1 MDFSHLYTTRPQ
13 KSVDDDLAD
22 IIATFR
28 DLLKAKKTGIKL
40 INYHQGLPLC
50 YGATI
55 EGVDHGMIDLDI
67 HPQQAVAIERD
78 HYTFIR
84 CDAFSHTIGAQV
96 QYINVH
102 KRAAT
107 LMKFFFADIMAEQ
120 RHDIRLMLNPPT
132 EAAFETPQGTV
143 NGRLFDLAV
152 GGAAVLCDHSVDL
165 PEGDALKLQFM
176 LPNIIQNTH
185 TIAATPAHH
194 VGTSELDGAHLVR
207 FTITPDKNVEQ
218 LISQYLFQR
227 QVEIIRELKEAS
239 AWPL

>member
-28 DLLKAKKTGIKL
+28 DLHKAKKTGIKL

-50 YGATI
+50 YAATI

-67 HPQQAVAIERD
+67 HPQQAAAIERD

-84 CDAFSHTIGAQV
+84 CDAFSHTIGAHV
-96 QYINVH
+96 QYINVR

-120 RHDIRLMLNPPT
+120 RHNIRLMLNPAT
-132 EAAFETPQGTV
+132 DAAFETPQGTI
-143 NGRLFDLAV
+143 NGKLFDLAV
-152 GGAAVLCDHSVDL
+152 GGAAVLCEQAADLTEHS
-165 PEGDALKLQFM
+165 ELKLQFM

-185 TIAATPAHH
+185 TIAATPARH
-194 VGTSELDGAHLVR
+194 VGTSELDGAYLVR
-207 FTITPDKNVEQ
+207 FAIAPDKSVEQ
-218 LISQYLFQR
+218 HISQYLFQR

-239 AWPL
+239 L